1 MTTRLR
7 STLLAALVTAAT
19 ALAALVPPAQASAP
33 TVPTGPAARVA
44 AAATTYQSDVF
55 RFTNRVRAR
64 HHLATFGHQRCVQR
78 FAVRQATRMA
88 NQNRMFHQ
96 DLQRVLN
103 RCGLSL
109 AGENVAFGFA
119 DGRSVVM
126 LGWMLSPPH
135 RANILKPGYRLLG
148 VGARRSDTGVWYA
161 SQVFGTRR

>member
-1 MTTRLR
+1 
-7 STLLAALVTAAT
+7 VTAAT
-19 ALAALVPPAQASAP
+19 AVAALIAPAQASAP
-33 TVPTGPAARVA
+33 TGTGGPAEPAARVA

-55 RFTNRVRAR
+55 RSTNRVRAR
-64 HHLATFGHQRCVQR
+64 HHLATFRHQRCVQR

-88 NQNRMFHQ
+88 NQDRMFHQ

-109 AGENVAFGFA
+109 AGENVAFGFP
-119 DGRSVVM
+119 DGRSVVR

-148 VGARRSDTGVWYA
+148 VGARRSDSGVWYA
-161 SQVFGTRR
+161 SQVFGARR